1 MVESSVFYSKTD
13 VIFVGT
19 AVNVALDMFGP
30 ILIQDGD
37 VSLAPNIPKRKLRNA
52 IRTYGKPFATPENVL
67 LLIDN
72 TLLRSGKDGLMITDE
87 HLLGRSGPGGVVS
100 IPLSQIRS
108 VLPDLRSLAGFP
120 LPGII
125 INDVHFIALPGLAR
139 EIQSVGH
146 SGIIVL
152 AAMFINALG
161 LEIHPQSPTEVQDY
175 ASKTLSKDS

>member
-1 MVESSVFYSKTD
+1 MD
-13 VIFVGT
+13 VAF
-19 AVNVALDMFGP
+19 NVALDTFGP
-30 ILIQDGD
+30 ILIQNGD
-37 VSLAPNIPKRKLRNA
+37 VSLTPNIPKRKLRNA
-52 IRTYGKPFATPENVL
+52 IRTYGKPFATPDNVL

-72 TLLRSGKDGLMITDE
+72 TLLRSAKDGLMITNE
-87 HLLGRSGPGGVVS
+87 HLLGRSGPGGVVR
-100 IPLSQIRS
+100 ILLSEIHS

-161 LEIHPQSPTEVQDY
+161 LDIHANSPPEF
-175 ASKTLSKDS
+175 KEFDSENM